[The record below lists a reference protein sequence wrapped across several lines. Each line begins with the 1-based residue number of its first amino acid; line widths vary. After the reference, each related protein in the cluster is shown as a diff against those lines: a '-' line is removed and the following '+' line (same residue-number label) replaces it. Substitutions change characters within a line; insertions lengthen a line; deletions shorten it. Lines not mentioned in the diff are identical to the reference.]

1 MENADHDKVSF
12 ESEAKI
18 NFYLLA
24 VQFIKKKQKN
34 SGVYVINRRQVGPL
48 PIISDA
54 VEEVHTI
61 VMEDFL
67 FATACI
73 SLSIC
78 LCSVLGNSLVV
89 IVILKNKKLQCPNTF
104 LLLTVSCIRRFNV
117 FHNCRS

>member
-48 PIISDA
+48 PES
-54 VEEVHTI
+54 
-61 VMEDFL
+61 
-67 FATACI
+67 
-73 SLSIC
+73 SLT
-78 LCSVLGNSLVV
+78 L
-89 IVILKNKKLQCPNTF
+89 LKKFIP
-104 LLLTVSCIRRFNV
+104 S
-117 FHNCRS
+117 